1 MSATRAFN
9 FNYFTTI
16 IYFIYIFNNIKQKI
30 AKSTDIYIADTY
42 GETSKFYGLSN
53 ITFVGGSLVHHGGQ
67 NPLEPARIG
76 NYILHGP
83 NIQNFK
89 EVYNMLSKL
98 NISSKV
104 NNVFNMKKIVNKK
117 IKYKQ
122 PSKVSQK
129 LNLIG
134 KNILK
139 KNLNEINKYL

>member
-1 MSATRAFN
+1 M
-9 FNYFTTI
+9 
-16 IYFIYIFNNIKQKI
+16 
-30 AKSTDIYIADTY
+30 
-42 GETSKFYGLSN
+42 
-53 ITFVGGSLVHHGGQ
+53 HHGGQ

>member
-1 MSATRAFN
+1 
-9 FNYFTTI
+9 
-16 IYFIYIFNNIKQKI
+16 
-30 AKSTDIYIADTY
+30 
-42 GETSKFYGLSN
+42 
-53 ITFVGGSLVHHGGQ
+53 VHHGGQ